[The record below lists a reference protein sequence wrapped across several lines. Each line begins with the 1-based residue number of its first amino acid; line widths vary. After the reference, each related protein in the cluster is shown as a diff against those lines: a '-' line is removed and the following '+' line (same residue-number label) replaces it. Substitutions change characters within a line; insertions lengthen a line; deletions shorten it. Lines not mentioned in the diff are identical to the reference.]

1 MGKNVTK
8 TLNFHNKK
16 NKNFF
21 SLKIMGTTKIVKTLL
36 NKWFSTL
43 YTHVYYMNVDF

>member
-16 NKNFF
+16 IKIFLA
-21 SLKIMGTTKIVKTLL
+21 LKSWEPRK
-36 NKWFSTL
+36 S
-43 YTHVYYMNVDF
+43 

>member
-16 NKNFF
+16 IKIFLA
-21 SLKIMGTTKIVKTLL
+21 LKLWEPRK
-36 NKWFSTL
+36 S
-43 YTHVYYMNVDF
+43 

>member
-16 NKNFF
+16 IKERAEKENREINFQMTIDDIFAMSQGKLTNKK
-21 SLKIMGTTKIVKTLL
+21 SRE
-36 NKWFSTL
+36 
-43 YTHVYYMNVDF
+43 

>member
-16 NKNFF
+16 IKNFLA
-21 SLKIMGTTKIVKTLL
+21 LKLWEPRK
-36 NKWFSTL
+36 S
-43 YTHVYYMNVDF
+43 